1 MGVHVGWCRRRT
13 SNPVCPAYGGI
24 GGFDSHTLPP
34 NLILTEI
41 KVTVLGYRSTNSN
54 NYIIKPFVIQIFRD
68 NQSRSQ
74 FKLL

>member
-34 NLILTEI
+34 SIYYSATQTQQKEKNNFLDMMIEI
-41 KVTVLGYRSTNSN
+41 YMNKSIKEKENKIVLSS
-54 NYIIKPFVIQIFRD
+54 
-68 NQSRSQ
+68 
-74 FKLL
+74 